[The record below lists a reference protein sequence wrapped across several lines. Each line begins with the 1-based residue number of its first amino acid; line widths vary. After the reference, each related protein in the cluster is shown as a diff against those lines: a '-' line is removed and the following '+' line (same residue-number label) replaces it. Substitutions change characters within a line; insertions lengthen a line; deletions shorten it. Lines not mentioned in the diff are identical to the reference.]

1 MCDGE
6 KEEDWRTVEERL
18 AVGKEEVLGVLS
30 ELREG
35 LDIRNFRP
43 FAKAMTAKIKLENS
57 IIVARAMLGPDFLVA
72 QFILRPSLG
81 AEKDHSFGF

>member
-35 LDIRNFRP
+35 LDIRN
-43 FAKAMTAKIKLENS
+43 
-57 IIVARAMLGPDFLVA
+57 
-72 QFILRPSLG
+72 
-81 AEKDHSFGF
+81 